1 MTSASAQRLATE
13 GPEAAEL
20 FVQQLARALR
30 QLRTY
35 APAHVLS
42 VAAIEACHRA
52 LVGCVDAD
60 SLVLVCSG
68 GSLQVNNRTV
78 SVSTAGDLILLQQ
91 MERAGVAE
99 LTFGLDATTRE
110 LSGLLAELLT
120 PEDAMPLADRLVLR
134 EVSRISARQRPRPE
148 LVDVEPEDEA
158 LRELLERETQRREQL
173 RALSSAVHM
182 YPPDKG
188 WVRIDPSASHR
199 MLSLTELAILL
210 NSPVELAGLLARLA
224 DEGEGPDEEG
234 RPALERRFGDVARLF
249 ASIEP
254 RLGRVLFSRLARAVL
269 ELDSVPRK
277 RLLRETV
284 LPGLLAGHPE
294 AVILHDFPDPIL
306 AETLCQLL
314 DLETAAPEVV
324 NTALDRLELSDDRRA
339 ALNPLIEAHVQ
350 SRLSGS
356 ADAAHADLDW
366 YTRRLTRVSAG
377 ANMEFTDFAAF
388 DFSLDSAAQLE
399 LTGVRR
405 AVEAADGPLVRM
417 DFLLNLL
424 RVEPNPEKAR
434 AVVARIAAPLHEL
447 RQQSRWGDV
456 AVQAARVLELAAQLR
471 ERRPESAEVAEA
483 ALSSFVTRDVARALL
498 TMHQRGGENRQTAA
512 AVIDALGAPAGAAFL
527 TLLDDS
533 AAATEAEA
541 LTQLLSDRAPLYAP
555 SLVAVLASES
565 ASVATRVRTVRI
577 LAHAGEGWEDT
588 LATVLQ
594 TSDDAVAREALR
606 GLARIGTAR
615 AAQYVAT
622 YIDGIAAD
630 AAAAALD
637 ALLHFPPGAAR
648 RANRAVLARTDLA
661 RSQPALMDALL
672 DRATREGVAGFRDVL
687 VPLARLRFRFW
698 SPAVA
703 ALGRRAQALRRS

>member
-1 MTSASAQRLATE
+1 ME
-13 GPEAAEL
+13 GAVAAEL

-35 APAHVLS
+35 APTHALS

-60 SLVLVCSG
+60 ELVLVCSG

-99 LTFGLDATTRE
+99 ITFSPDATLRDVT
-110 LSGLLAELLT
+110 GLLAELLT
-120 PEDAMPLADRLVLR
+120 ADAAMPLASRLALR

-148 LVDVEPEDEA
+148 LVDVEPADEA
-158 LRELLERETQRREQL
+158 LRDLLERETQRREEL
-173 RALSSAVHM
+173 RAFSSAVHM
-182 YPPDKG
+182 YPADKG
-188 WVRIDPSASHR
+188 WVRLDPSASHQV
-199 MLSLTELAILL
+199 LSLTELAILL
-210 NSPVELAGLLARLA
+210 DSPVELAGLLARLV

-249 ASIEP
+249 AAVEP
-254 RLGRVLFSRLARAVL
+254 RLGRLLFSRLARAVL
-269 ELDSVPRK
+269 ELDSTPRK
-277 RLLRETV
+277 RLLRDTV
-284 LPGLLAGHPE
+284 LPGLLAGNP
-294 AVILHDFPDPIL
+294 ATVILHDFPDPKL
-306 AETLCQLL
+306 AETLCLLL

-324 NTALDRLELSDDRRA
+324 NTALDRLDLSEDRRA
-339 ALNPLIEAHVQ
+339 ALDPLIEAHVQ

-366 YTRRLTRVSAG
+366 YTRRLTRVSG
-377 ANMEFTDFAAF
+377 ATNMGFTDFAAF
-388 DFSLDSAAQLE
+388 DFSLDNATQLE

-405 AVEAADGPLVRM
+405 AIEAADGPLVRM

-434 AVVARIAAPLHEL
+434 GVVARITAPLNEL
-447 RQQSRWGDV
+447 RQQSRWSDV
-456 AVQAARVLELAAQLR
+456 AAQAARVLELAAQLR
-471 ERRPESAEVAEA
+471 ERRPESAEAAEA
-483 ALSSFVTRDVARALL
+483 ALASFVTRDVAHALL
-498 TMHQRGGENRQTAA
+498 AMHQRGGESELTAA
-512 AVIDALGAPAGAAFL
+512 AVIDALGAPAGTAFL
-527 TLLDDS
+527 TLLDDHP
-533 AAATEAEA
+533 AATEAEA
-541 LTQLLSDRAPLYAP
+541 LTQLLSDRARLYAP
-555 SLVAVLASES
+555 SLVAVLASKSVS
-565 ASVATRVRTVRI
+565 AATRVRTVRI

-588 LATVLQ
+588 IAAVLG
-594 TSDDAVAREALR
+594 TGDDAVAREALR

-615 AAQYVAT
+615 AAQHVAT
-622 YIDGIAAD
+622 RIDGASAVV
-630 AAAAALD
+630 AAAALD
-637 ALLHFPPGAAR
+637 ALLLFTPAAAR
-648 RANRAVLARTDLA
+648 RANRVVLARTDLA

-672 DRATREGVAGFRDVL
+672 DHATREGVTGFRDVL

-703 ALGRRAQALRRS
+703 ALGRRAQALRGS